1 MPEAAT
7 TLERRGATA
16 ILMLDRP
23 ERLNAMGDEVWRG
36 IDAAVVDCEQ
46 RRPRALVVTGSGGN
60 FSVGFDLKNDNPLL
74 AEIERSMRERDPA
87 PARNM
92 LRRINMILHRLGR
105 LRCPTIAAIEGYAC
119 GGGLELALACDLRVV
134 ARSAKLAMRATAL
147 GLAPS
152 LGGAV
157 RLTRLI
163 GPSRALDLVAT
174 SRTFGGDEAFRLGV
188 ADRLVDTGA
197 AFDAALVLAQ
207 QMERNGPKAV
217 RAATELTR
225 RVPELDDRDAFD
237 RELDRSVKVIVSG
250 QPAEG
255 LAAFREKREARF
267 RDT

>member
-1 MPEAAT
+1 MTDGAT
-7 TLERRGATA
+7 TLERRGAIAT
-16 ILMLDRP
+16 LTLSRP

-46 RRPRALVVTGSGGN
+46 RRPRALVVTGAAGN
-60 FSVGFDLKNDNPLL
+60 FSVGFDLRGDNPLL
-74 AEIERSMRERDPA
+74 GEIERSMRERDPA
-87 PARNM
+87 PARGM

-105 LRCPTIAAIEGYAC
+105 LRCPTIAAIEGFAC

-134 ARSAKLAMRATAL
+134 SRASKLAMRATAL

-152 LGGAV
+152 LGGTV
-157 RLTRLI
+157 RLTRLV
-163 GPSRALDLVAT
+163 GPARALDLIAT
-174 SRTFGGDEAFRLGV
+174 SRCFDGEEAFRLGV
-188 ADRLVDTGA
+188 ADRLVEPGT
-197 AFDAALVLAQ
+197 AFDAAIALAQ